1 MQILHKLTHG
11 GVSKSNLIN
20 AEWNYDFI
28 DCVIV
33 IIELCIGRFMLK
45 VSKFQDDN

>member
-1 MQILHKLTHG
+1 MQILHKLMC

-20 AEWNYDFI
+20 AEWNYDFT

-33 IIELCIGRFMLK
+33 NTELCIGRFMLK
-45 VSKFQDDN
+45 VSNFQDDN